1 MKVLLINNIHYVR
14 GGTERVYFET
24 ANLLKKSGHDVI
36 FFSTKNDKNIKT
48 EFKEYFVDDLDY
60 SNINKSKFF
69 RNVKMLLHSLYS
81 FKVRR
86 ELEKVLKQERPDVAH
101 IHNIYF
107 WISPSILSLLKKYNV
122 KVIQTLH
129 DYHLMCPNFK
139 FLSNDKVCEKCSG
152 NKFYNC
158 TKKKCIKDSYV
169 YSLAATIEAY
179 FTNIF
184 KFYQKYVDIFIAPSE
199 FLREKYIKI
208 GKINEDK
215 IIVVKNF
222 VDLENNINLETKNDD
237 YILFFG
243 RLAEGKGI
251 DVLIKSMKEVNENI
265 KLKIVGD
272 GNYEEIMKDLT
283 KNLGLENKIEFLG
296 YKTGKDLN
304 DIINKAKIVL
314 VPSIWYENCPMVIL
328 EAFARKKFVIATNIG
343 AIPEFV
349 KDNETGALFI
359 LNNEHNLAEKINQYY
374 NNDVDVN
381 RIGENAYNYVSK
393 NHNKEY
399 YLDNIL
405 NIYKKLLNKNV

>member
-48 EFKEYFVDDLDY
+48 DFKEYFVENFDY
-60 SNINKSKFF
+60 SNVKKSKIFK
-69 RNVKMLLHSLYS
+69 NVKMLLHSLYS

-86 ELEKVLKQERPDVAH
+86 ELKKVLKKERPDVAH
-101 IHNIYF
+101 IQNIYF

-122 KVIQTLH
+122 KIVQTLH

-139 FLSNDKVCEKCSG
+139 FLSNDKVCEKCAG

-158 TKKKCIKDSYV
+158 TKNKCIKNSYV

-179 FTNIF
+179 FVNFF

-199 FLREKYIKI
+199 FLRNKYIKI
-208 GKINEDK
+208 GDINENK
-215 IIVVKNF
+215 IITIKNF
-222 VDLENNINLETKNDD
+222 VDLENNINNETEIGN

-251 DVLIKSMKEVNENI
+251 DVLIKAMKHVNSDI

-272 GNYEEIMKDLT
+272 GNYEDVMKRLSNDL
-283 KNLGLENKIEFLG
+283 NLDERIEFLG
-296 YKTGKDLN
+296 YKSGEELN
-304 DIINKAKIVL
+304 SLINKAKIVL

-328 EAFARKKFVIATNIG
+328 EAFARKKFVVATNIG

-349 KDNETGALFI
+349 KDNETGALFN
-359 LNNEHNLAEKINQYY
+359 LNDEKDLAQKVNDNYYDDSKI
-374 NNDVDVN
+374 VK
-381 RIGENAYNYVSK
+381 IGNSAYDYVK
-393 NHNKEY
+393 KYHNKEY
-399 YLDNIL
+399 YLENIL
-405 NIYKKLLNKNV
+405 DIYKKLLN